1 MVRNSTLFA
10 ILKHLYLDF
19 AVVEYPV
26 FRLRMYSTHLEYH
39 FFLFEGK
46 HFLRQI
52 IISPDKET
60 RGVKTDLTGA
70 VVRTECAGPRE
81 DNG

>member
-1 MVRNSTLFA
+1 MTTLSRNSTLFA

-26 FRLRMYSTHLEYH
+26 FRLRDVFNSPGISFF

-52 IISPDKET
+52 IISPDKGDQGSEDRSY
-60 RGVKTDLTGA
+60 RGRL
-70 VVRTECAGPRE
+70 
-81 DNG
+81 